1 MGLGLST
8 REANKLQDPTI
19 TQLRAMHIFILR
31 FDGRRKKTER
41 FLQLRIDTEADCV
54 REGDFNE
61 GVFSKD
67 SSILDSLG
75 SRRSLLVLVPKGRQ
89 ENSRSREQDAAI
101 PS

>member
-1 MGLGLST
+1 MGLGLSP
-8 REANKLQDPTI
+8 REANKFQDPTM
-19 TQLRAMHIFILR
+19 TQLRAMHICILR
-31 FDGRRKKTER
+31 FDGRRKTER
-41 FLQLRIDTEADCV
+41 FLQLRIDAEADCV

-75 SRRSLLVLVPKGRQ
+75 SRRSLLVLVPKGRKQ
-89 ENSRSREQDAAI
+89 NSRSREQDAVI